1 MIRLV
6 IKILGSLFLL
16 ATLMVTGYCL
26 LKHYQAEKLYSRLTP
41 SPKILTAGNFSFR
54 DLNKN
59 ERLDIYE
66 DSREPVEKRVED
78 LLNQMTTEEKI
89 GQMFITMIGMG
100 RDGDLLDVPPIHK
113 DILDD
118 PLFELGIYFSLETNA
133 EMIVKRKMSH
143 FNILHAYTP
152 EAIARF
158 NNNLQGKAEKT
169 RLGIPVTIATDPR
182 HGAREDEKGVGGIYT
197 PSFSRWPTSLGLAAT
212 RDSTLVREF
221 GEIAREEYK
230 ACGIRLALHP
240 MADLATE
247 PRWARINGTF
257 GEDAE
262 LSAAMTF
269 SYIKGFQGDTLSSE
283 SVITMVKHFS
293 GGGPQKDGEDAHFPY
308 GKEQVYPGNNFDYH
322 LMPFTKGAL
331 PAKTGQI
338 MPYYGIPV
346 GQTKEEVGFGFNKEI
361 ITELLRDSLKFDG
374 VVCTDWN
381 IINTMPLAELAGGE
395 RSWGVENLTP
405 EQRMKK
411 AILAGV
417 DQIGGETSTEQIIN
431 LVQRGEIEESR
442 IDQSVRRI
450 LRDKFTIGLFDNP
463 FVDVSKISEKLLKPD
478 KIKKGQIAQVKST
491 ILLKNQNKILPLKNN
506 LKCFLMGF
514 RYKKQFSKYAEVVS
528 NPEDADYIIVRK
540 DTPYDQREGTMLESF
555 FHQGRLY
562 YNEEELA
569 ELKRFS
575 KTKKIIS
582 IVNLERGAVLTE
594 LDRLSEA
601 LLVDFGTQDHLMADI
616 LFGKEKPGGKLPIEL
631 PRSQQAANKQ
641 MEDIPYDS
649 ENPLYNFGHGLEY

>member
-6 IKILGSLFLL
+6 IKGIGFFLFTLILIFGCYYFLKL
-16 ATLMVTGYCL
+16 
-26 LKHYQAEKLYSRLTP
+26 YQAKKLYSSLGSSP
-41 SPKILTAGNFSFR
+41 SSIIEENFTFR

-59 ERLDIYE
+59 GRLDVYE
-66 DSREPVEKRVED
+66 DFREPIDKRVED
-78 LLNQMTTEEKI
+78 LLNQMTIEEKI

-100 RDGDLLDVPPIHK
+100 RSGDHLDVPPIMI
-113 DILDD
+113 DVFDD
-118 PLFELGIYFSLETNA
+118 PLIEFGLYFSLETNA
-133 EMIVKRKMSH
+133 EMIVNRKMSH

-158 NNNLQGKAEKT
+158 NNNLQRKAERT
-169 RLGIPVTIATDPR
+169 RLGIPITIATDPR
-182 HGAREDEKGVGGIYT
+182 HGAREDEKGVGGIFT

-262 LSAAMTF
+262 LSAAMTY
-269 SYIKGFQGDTLSSE
+269 SYIKGFQGDTLSSK

-308 GKEQVYPGNNFDYH
+308 GKEQVYPGDNFDYH
-322 LMPFTKGAL
+322 LIPFTKGAL
-331 PAKTGQI
+331 PANTGQI

-346 GQTKEEVGFGFNKEI
+346 GQTKEDVGFGFNKEI

-374 VVCTDWN
+374 VVCSDWN
-381 IINTMPLAELAGGE
+381 IINTMPLSELAGGE

-411 AILAGV
+411 AILAGI

-431 LVQRGEIEESR
+431 LVQRGEISESR
-442 IDQSVRRI
+442 INQSVKRI

-463 FVDVSKISEKLLKPD
+463 FVDINNISEKLSNPKN
-478 KIKKGQIAQVKST
+478 IKKGEIAQIQST
-491 ILLKNQNKILPLKNN
+491 ILLKNKNKILPLNDN
-506 LKCFLMGF
+506 LKLYLSGF
-514 RYKKQFSKYAEVVS
+514 RYKNQFLKNAELVT
-528 NPEDADYIIVRK
+528 NPKDADYIVVRK
-540 DTPYDQREGTMLESF
+540 DTPFDHREGTMLESF
-555 FHQGRLY
+555 FHQGRLF
-562 YNEEELA
+562 YNEEELS
-569 ELKRFS
+569 ELKKLS

-594 LDRLSEA
+594 LDKLSEA
-601 LLVDFGTQDHLMADI
+601 LLVDFGTQDHLIADI

-631 PRSQQAANKQ
+631 PRSQVAANNQK
-641 MEDIPYDS
+641 EDMPYDS

>member
-1 MIRLV
+1 MIRLS
-6 IKILGSLFLL
+6 IKILWGIVLFIISI
-16 ATLMVTGYCL
+16 VTGYCL
-26 LKHYQAEKLYSRLTP
+26 LKYYQSEKLYSLLGP
-41 SPKILTAGNFSFR
+41 SPTTMTQENFTFR

-59 ERLDIYE
+59 GSLDVYE
-66 DSREPVEKRVED
+66 DSRESVDKRVED
-78 LLNQMTTEEKI
+78 LLSQMTIEDKA

-100 RDGDLLDVPPIHK
+100 RNGNHLDVPPIHK

-118 PLFELGIYFSLETNA
+118 PLFEVGIFFSLETNA

-158 NNNLQGKAEKT
+158 NNNLQRKAERT

-182 HGAREDEKGVGGIYT
+182 HGAREDETGVGGIFT

-212 RDSTLVREF
+212 RDTTLVREF

-230 ACGIRLALHP
+230 SCGIRLALHP

-262 LSAAMTF
+262 LSAAMTYA
-269 SYIKGFQGDTLSSE
+269 YIKGFQGDTLSNN

-308 GKEQVYPGNNFDYH
+308 GKEQVYPGNNFNYH
-322 LMPFTKGAL
+322 LIPFTKGAL
-331 PAKTGQI
+331 PANTGQI

-346 GQTKEEVGFGFNKEI
+346 GQTKEDVAFGFNKEI

-381 IINTMPLAELAGGE
+381 IINPMPLAEIAGGE
-395 RSWGVENLTP
+395 RAWGVEDLTP
-405 EQRMKK
+405 VQRMKK

-417 DQIGGETSTEQIIN
+417 DQIGGESSTEQIIN
-431 LVQRGEIEESR
+431 LVQKGDIEESR

-463 FVDVSKISEKLLKPD
+463 FVDVNKISEKLSKPD
-478 KIKKGQIAQVKST
+478 EIKKGEIAQVKST
-491 ILLKNQNKILPLKNN
+491 ILLKNKNKVLPLKKNMK
-506 LKCFLMGF
+506 LYLSGF
-514 RYKKQFSKYAEVVS
+514 RYQNQFLKYAEVVS
-528 NPEDADYIIVRK
+528 NPKDADYIIVRM
-540 DTPYDQREGTMLESF
+540 DTPYDIREGTMVEAF

-569 ELKRFS
+569 ELKILS
-575 KTKKIIS
+575 KTKKIVS
-582 IVNLERGAVLTE
+582 IVNLERSAVLTQ
-594 LDRLSEA
+594 LDKLSEA
-601 LLVDFGTQDHLMADI
+601 LLADFGTQDHLIADI

-631 PRSQQAANKQ
+631 PRSQEAANKQ
-641 MEDIPYDS
+641 MEDVPYDS

>member
-1 MIRLV
+1 MIRLG
-6 IKILGSLFLL
+6 IKIFASLVLL
-16 ATLMVTGYCL
+16 VILTITGYSL
-26 LKHYQAEKLYSRLTP
+26 LKYYQAEKLYSQLTP
-41 SPKILTAGNFSFR
+41 SPEILTEGNFTFR

-59 ERLDIYE
+59 GKLDVYE
-66 DSREPVEKRVED
+66 DSREPVENRVED
-78 LLNQMTTEEKI
+78 ILNQMTIKEKI

-100 RDGDLLDVPPIHK
+100 RDGGLLDIPPIHK
-113 DILDD
+113 DIFND
-118 PLFELGIYFSLETNA
+118 PLFEVGIYFSLETNA

-152 EAIARF
+152 DAIARF
-158 NNNLQGKAEKT
+158 NNNLQMKAERT

-262 LSAAMTF
+262 LSAAMTYA
-269 SYIKGFQGDTLSSE
+269 YIKGFQGDTLSNK

-322 LMPFTKGAL
+322 LIPFTKGAL
-331 PAKTGQI
+331 PANTGQI

-374 VVCTDWN
+374 VICTDWN

-405 EQRMKK
+405 EQRIKK
-411 AILAGV
+411 SILAGV

-431 LVQRGEIEESR
+431 LLQRGEIEESR
-442 IDQSVRRI
+442 INQSVRRI

-463 FVDVSKISEKLLKPD
+463 FVDVSKISVKLLKPE
-478 KIKKGQIAQVKST
+478 KIKKAEIAQVKST
-491 ILLKNQNKILPLKNN
+491 ILLKNQNKILPLKKN
-506 LKCFLMGF
+506 LKYYLSGF
-514 RYKKQFSKYAEVVS
+514 RYENQFSKYGKIVS
-528 NPEDADYIIVRK
+528 NPEDADYIIFRK
-540 DTPYDQREGTMLESF
+540 DTPFDQREGTMLESF

-562 YNEEELA
+562 YNEEELR
-569 ELKRFS
+569 EIKRLS

-631 PRSQQAANKQ
+631 PRSQQAANNQ
-641 MEDIPYDS
+641 MEDTPYDS

>member
-1 MIRLV
+1 MIRLS
-6 IKILGSLFLL
+6 IKILWGIVLFIISI
-16 ATLMVTGYCL
+16 VTGYCL
-26 LKHYQAEKLYSRLTP
+26 LKYYQSEKLYSLLGP
-41 SPKILTAGNFSFR
+41 SPTTMTQENFTFR

-59 ERLDIYE
+59 GSLDVYE
-66 DSREPVEKRVED
+66 DSRESVDKRVED
-78 LLNQMTTEEKI
+78 LLSQMTIEDKA

-100 RDGDLLDVPPIHK
+100 RNGNHLDVPPIHK

-118 PLFELGIYFSLETNA
+118 PLFEVGIFFSLETNA

-158 NNNLQGKAEKT
+158 NNNLQRKAERT

-182 HGAREDEKGVGGIYT
+182 HGAREDETGVGGIFT

-212 RDSTLVREF
+212 RDTTLVREF

-230 ACGIRLALHP
+230 SCGIRLALHP

-262 LSAAMTF
+262 LSAAMTYA
-269 SYIKGFQGDTLSSE
+269 YIKGFQGDTLSNN

-308 GKEQVYPGNNFDYH
+308 GKEQVYPGNNFNYH
-322 LMPFTKGAL
+322 LIPFTKGAL
-331 PAKTGQI
+331 PANTGQI

-346 GQTKEEVGFGFNKEI
+346 GQTKEDVAFGFNKEI

-381 IINTMPLAELAGGE
+381 IINPMPLAEIAGGE
-395 RSWGVENLTP
+395 RAWGVEDLTP
-405 EQRMKK
+405 VQRMKK

-417 DQIGGETSTEQIIN
+417 DQIGGESSTEQIIN
-431 LVQRGEIEESR
+431 LVEKGDIQESR

-463 FVDVSKISEKLLKPD
+463 FVDVNKISEKLSKPEE
-478 KIKKGQIAQVKST
+478 IKKGEIAQVKST
-491 ILLKNQNKILPLKNN
+491 VLLKNKNKVLPFKKNMK
-506 LKCFLMGF
+506 LYLSGF
-514 RYKKQFSKYAEVVS
+514 RYQNQFLKYAEVVS
-528 NPEDADYIIVRK
+528 NPKDADYIIVRM
-540 DTPYDQREGTMLESF
+540 DTPYDIREGTMVEAF

-569 ELKRFS
+569 ELKILS
-575 KTKKIIS
+575 KTKKIVS
-582 IVNLERGAVLTE
+582 IVNLERSAVLTQ
-594 LDRLSEA
+594 LDKLSEA
-601 LLVDFGTQDHLMADI
+601 LLADFGTQDHLIADI

-631 PRSQQAANKQ
+631 PRSQEAANKQ
-641 MEDIPYDS
+641 MEDVPYDS

>member
-1 MIRLV
+1 MLKLV
-6 IKILGSLFLL
+6 SKITGIFFLLIISLITSLFIFK
-16 ATLMVTGYCL
+16 Y
-26 LKHYQAEKLYSRLTP
+26 YQANELYSLLGPPPESLT
-41 SPKILTAGNFSFR
+41 IENFTFR

-59 ERLDIYE
+59 GKLDIYE
-66 DSREPVEKRVED
+66 DSRELIKDRVDD
-78 LLNQMTTEEKI
+78 LLKQMTIEEKV

-100 RDGDLLDVPPIHK
+100 RNGNLLDLPPLHK
-113 DILDD
+113 DIFDD
-118 PLFELGIYFSLETNA
+118 PLFEIGIYFTLETNA
-133 EMIVKRKMSH
+133 EMIVKRKMTH

-152 EAIARF
+152 KAIGTF
-158 NNNLQGKAEKT
+158 NNKLQEKAERT

-182 HGAREDEKGVGGIYT
+182 HGAREDETGVGGIFT
-197 PSFSRWPTSLGLAAT
+197 SSFSRWPTSLGLAAT
-212 RDSTLVREF
+212 RDTTLVREF

-230 ACGIRLALHP
+230 SCGIRLALHP

-262 LSAAMTF
+262 LSAAMTYA
-269 SYIKGFQGDTLSSE
+269 YIKGFQGDTLSNK

-322 LMPFTKGAL
+322 LIPFTKGAL
-331 PAKTGQI
+331 PANTGQI

-346 GQTKEEVGFGFNKEI
+346 GQTKEEVAFGFNREI

-381 IINTMPLAELAGGE
+381 IINPMPLPELAGGE
-395 RSWGVENLTP
+395 RAWGVEDLTP
-405 EQRMKK
+405 EQRIKK

-417 DQIGGETSTEQIIN
+417 DQIGGESSTEQIIN
-431 LVQRGEIEESR
+431 LVIKEEITQER

-463 FVDVSKISEKLLKPD
+463 FVDVNKIPEKLSRPD
-478 KIKKGQIAQVKST
+478 EIKKGEIAQVKST
-491 ILLKNQNKILPLKNN
+491 ILLKNQNKVLPLKKN
-506 LKCFLMGF
+506 LKLFLSGF
-514 RYKKQFSKYAEVVS
+514 RYQDQFSKYAEVVS
-528 NPEDADYIIVRK
+528 NPKDADYIIVRK
-540 DTPYDQREGTMLESF
+540 DTPYDIREGTMVEAF
-555 FHQGRLY
+555 FHQGRLFF
-562 YNEEELA
+562 NVEELSD
-569 ELKRFS
+569 LKRLS

-594 LDRLSEA
+594 LDKLSEA
-601 LLVDFGTQDHLMADI
+601 LLVDFGTQDHLIADI

-631 PRSQQAANKQ
+631 PRSQEAANNQ
-641 MEDIPYDS
+641 MEDVPYDS
-649 ENPLYNFGHGLEY
+649 ENPLYNFGYGLEY

>member
-1 MIRLV
+1 MIRLS
-6 IKILGSLFLL
+6 IKILGGIVLFIISI
-16 ATLMVTGYCL
+16 VTGYCL
-26 LKHYQAEKLYSRLTP
+26 LKYYQSEKLYSLLGP
-41 SPKILTAGNFSFR
+41 SPTIMTQENFTFR

-59 ERLDIYE
+59 GSLDVYE
-66 DSREPVEKRVED
+66 DSRESVDKRVED
-78 LLNQMTTEEKI
+78 LLSQMTIEDKA

-100 RDGDLLDVPPIHK
+100 RNGNHLDVPPIHK

-118 PLFELGIYFSLETNA
+118 PLFEVGIFFSLETNA

-158 NNNLQGKAEKT
+158 NNNLQRKAERT

-182 HGAREDEKGVGGIYT
+182 HGAREDETGVGGIFT

-212 RDSTLVREF
+212 RDTTLVREF

-230 ACGIRLALHP
+230 SCGIRLALHP

-262 LSAAMTF
+262 LSAAMTYA
-269 SYIKGFQGDTLSSE
+269 YIKGFQGDTLSNN

-308 GKEQVYPGNNFDYH
+308 GKEQVYPGNNFNYH
-322 LMPFTKGAL
+322 LIPFTKGAL
-331 PAKTGQI
+331 PANTGQI

-346 GQTKEEVGFGFNKEI
+346 GQTKEDVAFGFNKEI

-381 IINTMPLAELAGGE
+381 IINPMPLAEIAGGE
-395 RSWGVENLTP
+395 RAWGVEDLTP
-405 EQRMKK
+405 VQRMKK

-417 DQIGGETSTEQIIN
+417 DQIGGESSTDQIIN
-431 LVQRGEIEESR
+431 LVEKGDIQESR

-463 FVDVSKISEKLLKPD
+463 FVDVNKISEKLSKPD
-478 KIKKGQIAQVKST
+478 EIKKGEIAQVKST
-491 ILLKNQNKILPLKNN
+491 ILLKNKNKVLPFKKN
-506 LKCFLMGF
+506 LKLYLSGF
-514 RYKKQFSKYAEVVS
+514 RYQNQFLKYAEVVS
-528 NPEDADYIIVRK
+528 NPKDADYIIVRM
-540 DTPYDQREGTMLESF
+540 DTPYDIREGTMVEAF

-569 ELKRFS
+569 ELKILS
-575 KTKKIIS
+575 KTKKIVS
-582 IVNLERGAVLTE
+582 IVNLERSAVLTQ
-594 LDRLSEA
+594 LDAEA
-601 LLVDFGTQDHLMADI
+601 NPAIVVTTAATNESASFKLIASDGT
-616 LFGKEKPGGKLPIEL
+616 G
-631 PRSQQAANKQ
+631 
-641 MEDIPYDS
+641 
-649 ENPLYNFGHGLEY
+649 EYLGNSSATVMITAQGV

>member
-1 MIRLV
+1 MIRLGV
-6 IKILGSLFLL
+6 KILGSLVLL
-16 ATLMVTGYCL
+16 VIFMVTGYFL
-26 LKHYQAEKLYSRLTP
+26 LKYYHAEKLYSQLTH
-41 SPKILTAGNFSFR
+41 SPEILTVGNFSFR

-59 ERLDIYE
+59 GRLDVYE

-78 LLNQMTTEEKI
+78 ILNQMTTDEKI

-100 RDGDLLDVPPIHK
+100 RDGNLLDIPPIHK
-113 DILDD
+113 DIFDD
-118 PLFELGIYFSLETNA
+118 PLFEIGIYFSLETNA

-143 FNILHAYTP
+143 FNILHSYTP

-158 NNNLQGKAEKT
+158 NNNLQRKAERT

-262 LSAAMTF
+262 LSAAMTYA
-269 SYIKGFQGDTLSSE
+269 YIKGFQGDTLSNK

-322 LMPFTKGAL
+322 LIPFTKGAL
-331 PAKTGQI
+331 PANTGQI

-374 VVCTDWN
+374 VICTDWN

-395 RSWGVENLTP
+395 RSWGVENLSP
-405 EQRMKK
+405 EERMKK
-411 AILAGV
+411 SILAGV

-463 FVDVSKISEKLLKPD
+463 FVDVSKISQMFLKPD
-478 KIKKGQIAQVKST
+478 KIKKGEIAQVKST
-491 ILLKNQNKILPLKNN
+491 ILLKNRNKILPLKSN
-506 LKCFLMGF
+506 LKYYLSGF
-514 RYKKQFSKYAEVVS
+514 RYKNQFSKYAEVVS
-528 NPEDADYIIVRK
+528 NPEDADYI
-540 DTPYDQREGTMLESF
+540 TM
-555 FHQGRLY
+555 
-562 YNEEELA
+562 
-569 ELKRFS
+569 
-575 KTKKIIS
+575 KK
-582 IVNLERGAVLTE
+582 NLTR
-594 LDRLSEA
+594 
-601 LLVDFGTQDHLMADI
+601 
-616 LFGKEKPGGKLPIEL
+616 
-631 PRSQQAANKQ
+631 
-641 MEDIPYDS
+641 
-649 ENPLYNFGHGLEY
+649 

>member
-1 MIRLV
+1 MIRLS
-6 IKILGSLFLL
+6 IKILGGIVLFIISI
-16 ATLMVTGYCL
+16 VTGYCL
-26 LKHYQAEKLYSRLTP
+26 FKYYQSEKLYSLLGP
-41 SPKILTAGNFSFR
+41 SPTIMTQENFTFR

-59 ERLDIYE
+59 GSLDVYE
-66 DSREPVEKRVED
+66 DSRESVDKRVED
-78 LLNQMTTEEKI
+78 LLSQMTIEDKA

-100 RDGDLLDVPPIHK
+100 RNGNHLDVPPIHK

-118 PLFELGIYFSLETNA
+118 PLFEVGIFFSLETNA

-158 NNNLQGKAEKT
+158 NNNLQRKAERT

-182 HGAREDEKGVGGIYT
+182 HGAREDETGVGGIFT

-212 RDSTLVREF
+212 RDTTLVREF

-230 ACGIRLALHP
+230 SCGIRLALHP

-262 LSAAMTF
+262 LSAAMTYA
-269 SYIKGFQGDTLSSE
+269 YIKGFQGDTLSNN

-308 GKEQVYPGNNFDYH
+308 GKEQVYPGNNFNYH
-322 LMPFTKGAL
+322 LIPFTKGAL
-331 PAKTGQI
+331 PANTGQI

-346 GQTKEEVGFGFNKEI
+346 GQTKEDVAFGFNKEI

-381 IINTMPLAELAGGE
+381 IINPMPLAEIAGGE
-395 RSWGVENLTP
+395 RAWGVEDLTP
-405 EQRMKK
+405 VQRMKK

-417 DQIGGETSTEQIIN
+417 DQIGGESSTEQIIN
-431 LVQRGEIEESR
+431 LVEKGDIQESR

-463 FVDVSKISEKLLKPD
+463 FVDVNKISEKLSKPD
-478 KIKKGQIAQVKST
+478 EIKKGEIAQVKST
-491 ILLKNQNKILPLKNN
+491 ILLKNKNKVLPFKKN
-506 LKCFLMGF
+506 LKLYLSGF
-514 RYKKQFSKYAEVVS
+514 RYQNQFLKYAEVVS
-528 NPEDADYIIVRK
+528 NPKDADYIIVRM
-540 DTPYDQREGTMLESF
+540 DTPYDIREGTMVEAF

-569 ELKRFS
+569 ELKILS
-575 KTKKIIS
+575 KTKKIVS
-582 IVNLERGAVLTE
+582 IVNLERSAVLTQ
-594 LDRLSEA
+594 LDKLSEA
-601 LLVDFGTQDHLMADI
+601 LLADFGTQDHLIADI

-631 PRSQQAANKQ
+631 PRSQEAANKQ
-641 MEDIPYDS
+641 MEDVPYDS

>member
-1 MIRLV
+1 MIRLS
-6 IKILGSLFLL
+6 IKILGGIVLFIISI
-16 ATLMVTGYCL
+16 VTGYCL
-26 LKHYQAEKLYSRLTP
+26 LKYYQSEKLYSLLGP
-41 SPKILTAGNFSFR
+41 SPTIMTQENFTFR

-59 ERLDIYE
+59 GSLDVYE
-66 DSREPVEKRVED
+66 DSRESVDKRVED
-78 LLNQMTTEEKI
+78 LLSQMTIEDKA

-100 RDGDLLDVPPIHK
+100 RNGNHLDVPPIHK

-118 PLFELGIYFSLETNA
+118 PLFEVGIFFSLETNA

-158 NNNLQGKAEKT
+158 NNNLQRKAERT

-182 HGAREDEKGVGGIYT
+182 HGAREDETGVGGIFT

-212 RDSTLVREF
+212 RDTTLVREF

-230 ACGIRLALHP
+230 SCGIRLALHP

-262 LSAAMTF
+262 LSAAMTYA
-269 SYIKGFQGDTLSSE
+269 YIKGFQGDTLSNN

-293 GGGPQKDGEDAHFPY
+293 GAGPQKDGEDAHFPY
-308 GKEQVYPGNNFDYH
+308 GKEQVYPGNNFNYH
-322 LMPFTKGAL
+322 LIPFTKGAL
-331 PAKTGQI
+331 PANTGQI

-346 GQTKEEVGFGFNKEI
+346 GQTKEDVAFGFNKEI

-381 IINTMPLAELAGGE
+381 IINPMPLAEIAGGE
-395 RSWGVENLTP
+395 RAWGVEDLTP
-405 EQRMKK
+405 VQRMKK

-417 DQIGGETSTEQIIN
+417 DQIGGESSTEQIIN
-431 LVQRGEIEESR
+431 LVQKGDIEESR

-463 FVDVSKISEKLLKPD
+463 FVDVNKISEKLLKPD
-478 KIKKGQIAQVKST
+478 EIKKGEIAQVKST
-491 ILLKNQNKILPLKNN
+491 ILLKNKNKVLPFKKN
-506 LKCFLMGF
+506 LKLYLSGF
-514 RYKKQFSKYAEVVS
+514 RYQNQFLKYAEVVS
-528 NPEDADYIIVRK
+528 NPKDADYIIVRM
-540 DTPYDQREGTMLESF
+540 DTPYDIREGTMVEAF

-569 ELKRFS
+569 ELKMLS
-575 KTKKIIS
+575 KTKKIVS
-582 IVNLERGAVLTE
+582 IVNLERSAVLTQ
-594 LDRLSEA
+594 LDKLSEA
-601 LLVDFGTQDHLMADI
+601 LLADFGTQDHLIADI

-631 PRSQQAANKQ
+631 PRSQEAANKQ
-641 MEDIPYDS
+641 MEDVPYDS

>member
-1 MIRLV
+1 MIRLS
-6 IKILGSLFLL
+6 IKILSTLVLLISTIVTGFFLL
-16 ATLMVTGYCL
+16 KYF
-26 LKHYQAEKLYSRLTP
+26 QAEKLYSQLAP
-41 SPKILTAGNFSFR
+41 SPEILTVESFNFR

-59 ERLDIYE
+59 GVLDVYE
-66 DSREPVEKRVED
+66 DYRKPVNNRVED
-78 LLNQMTTEEKI
+78 LLSQMTIEEKA

-100 RDGDLLDVPPIHK
+100 RDGGHLDSPPIHK
-113 DILDD
+113 DIFEN
-118 PLFELGIYFSLETNA
+118 PLFEVGIYFSLETNA

-158 NNNLQGKAEKT
+158 NNNLQGKAERT

-182 HGAREDEKGVGGIYT
+182 HGAREDETGVGGIFT

-212 RDSTLVREF
+212 RDTTLVREF

-230 ACGIRLALHP
+230 SCGIRLALHP

-262 LSAAMTF
+262 LSAAMIYA
-269 SYIKGFQGDTLSSE
+269 YIKGFQGDTLSNN

-322 LMPFTKGAL
+322 LIPFTKGAL
-331 PAKTGQI
+331 PANTAQI

-346 GQTKEEVGFGFNKEI
+346 GQTKEEVAFGFNKEI

-381 IINTMPLAELAGGE
+381 IINPMPLAEIAGGE
-395 RSWGVENLTP
+395 RAWGVEDLTP

-431 LVQRGEIEESR
+431 LVRQGEINESR

-463 FVDVSKISEKLLKPD
+463 FVDVNKISEKLSKPD
-478 KIKKGQIAQVKST
+478 KIKKGEIAQVKST
-491 ILLKNQNKILPLKNN
+491 ILLKNQNEVLPFKKN
-506 LKCFLMGF
+506 LKLYLSGF
-514 RYKKQFSKYAEVVS
+514 RYQNQFSKYAEVVS
-528 NPEDADYIIVRK
+528 NPENADYIIVRK
-540 DTPYDQREGTMLESF
+540 DTPFDIREGTMVEAF
-555 FHQGRLY
+555 FHQGRLF
-562 YNEEELA
+562 YNEEELS
-569 ELKRFS
+569 ELKILS
-575 KTKKIIS
+575 KTKKIVS

-594 LDRLSEA
+594 LDKLSEA
-601 LLVDFGTQDHLMADI
+601 LLVDFGTQDHLIADI

-631 PRSQQAANKQ
+631 PRSQESANNQK
-641 MEDIPYDS
+641 EDLPYDS

>member
-1 MIRLV
+1 MIRLS
-6 IKILGSLFLL
+6 IKILGTFVLL
-16 ATLMVTGYCL
+16 IILVITGYCL
-26 LKHYQAEKLYSRLTP
+26 LKYNQAKKLYSQLKP
-41 SPKILTAGNFSFR
+41 SPEILKVENFIFR

-59 ERLDIYE
+59 GRLDVYE
-66 DSREPVEKRVED
+66 DSRESVNNRVED
-78 LLNQMTTEEKI
+78 LLSQMNIEDKA

-100 RDGDLLDVPPIHK
+100 RNGDHLDVPPIHK
-113 DILDD
+113 DVLDD
-118 PLFELGIYFSLETNA
+118 PLFEVGIYFSLETNA

-158 NNNLQGKAEKT
+158 NNNLQRKAERT

-182 HGAREDEKGVGGIYT
+182 HGAREDETGVGGIFT

-212 RDSTLVREF
+212 RDTTLVREF

-230 ACGIRLALHP
+230 SCGIRLALHP

-262 LSAAMTF
+262 LSAAMTYA
-269 SYIKGFQGDTLSSE
+269 YIKGFQGDTLSNN

-322 LMPFTKGAL
+322 LIPFTKGAL
-331 PAKTGQI
+331 PANTGQI

-346 GQTKEEVGFGFNKEI
+346 GQTKEEVAFGFNKEI

-381 IINTMPLAELAGGE
+381 IINPMPLAEIAGGE
-395 RSWGVENLTP
+395 RAWGVEDLTP

-417 DQIGGETSTEQIIN
+417 DQIGGESSTEQIIN
-431 LVQRGEIEESR
+431 LVRNGEIPESR

-463 FVDVSKISEKLLKPD
+463 FVDVNKISEKLSKPNE
-478 KIKKGQIAQVKST
+478 IKKGEIAQVKST
-491 ILLKNQNKILPLKNN
+491 ILLKNQNKVLPLKKN
-506 LKCFLMGF
+506 LKLYLSGF
-514 RYKKQFSKYAEVVS
+514 RYQNQFSKYAEIVS
-528 NPEDADYIIVRK
+528 NPKDADYIIVRK
-540 DTPYDQREGTMLESF
+540 DTPYDVREGTMVEAF

-569 ELKRFS
+569 ELKMLS

-594 LDRLSEA
+594 LDKLSEA
-601 LLVDFGTQDHLMADI
+601 LLVDFGTEDHLIADI
-616 LFGKEKPGGKLPIEL
+616 LFGREKPGGKLPIEL
-631 PRSQQAANKQ
+631 PRSQEAANNQK
-641 MEDIPYDS
+641 EDLPYDS

>member
-16 ATLMVTGYCL
+16 GTLMVTGYCL
-26 LKHYQAEKLYSRLTP
+26 LKHYQAEKLYSQLTP

-59 ERLDIYE
+59 ERLDVYE

-78 LLNQMTTEEKI
+78 LLNQMTIEEKI

-158 NNNLQGKAEKT
+158 NNNLQGKAERT

-322 LMPFTKGAL
+322 LIPFTKGAL

-395 RSWGVENLTP
+395 RSWGVENLSP

-463 FVDVSKISEKLLKPD
+463 FVDLSKISEKLLKPD
-478 KIKKGQIAQVKST
+478 KIKKGEIAQVKST

-506 LKCFLMGF
+506 LKCYLMGF
-514 RYKKQFSKYAEVVS
+514 RYKKQFSKYSEVVS

-569 ELKRFS
+569 ELKRLS

-594 LDRLSEA
+594 LDRLSQA

-616 LFGKEKPGGKLPIEL
+616 LFGKEKPSGKLPIEL

-641 MEDIPYDS
+641 LEDIPYDS

>member
-1 MIRLV
+1 MIRLS
-6 IKILGSLFLL
+6 IKILGGIVLFIISI
-16 ATLMVTGYCL
+16 VTGYCL
-26 LKHYQAEKLYSRLTP
+26 LKYYQSQKLYSLLGP
-41 SPKILTAGNFSFR
+41 SPTIMTQENFTFR

-59 ERLDIYE
+59 GSLDVYE
-66 DSREPVEKRVED
+66 DSRESVDKRVED
-78 LLNQMTTEEKI
+78 LLSQMTIEDKA

-100 RDGDLLDVPPIHK
+100 RNGNHLDVPPIHK

-118 PLFELGIYFSLETNA
+118 PLFEVGIFFSLETNA

-158 NNNLQGKAEKT
+158 NNNLQRKAERT

-182 HGAREDEKGVGGIYT
+182 HGAREDETGVGGIFT

-212 RDSTLVREF
+212 RDTTLVREF

-230 ACGIRLALHP
+230 SCGIRLALHP

-262 LSAAMTF
+262 LSAAMTYA
-269 SYIKGFQGDTLSSE
+269 YIKGFQGDTLSNN

-308 GKEQVYPGNNFDYH
+308 GKEQVYPGNNFNYH
-322 LMPFTKGAL
+322 LIPFTKGAL
-331 PAKTGQI
+331 PANTGQI

-346 GQTKEEVGFGFNKEI
+346 GQTKEDVAFGFNKEI

-381 IINTMPLAELAGGE
+381 IINPMPLAEIAGGE
-395 RSWGVENLTP
+395 RAWGVEDLTP
-405 EQRMKK
+405 VQRMKK

-417 DQIGGETSTEQIIN
+417 DQIGGESSTEQIIN
-431 LVQRGEIEESR
+431 LVQKGDIEESR

-463 FVDVSKISEKLLKPD
+463 FVDVNKISEKLSKPD
-478 KIKKGQIAQVKST
+478 EIKKGEIAQVKST
-491 ILLKNQNKILPLKNN
+491 ILLKNKNKVLPFKKN
-506 LKCFLMGF
+506 LKLYLSGF
-514 RYKKQFSKYAEVVS
+514 RYQNQFLKYAEVVS
-528 NPEDADYIIVRK
+528 NPKDADYIIVRM
-540 DTPYDQREGTMLESF
+540 DTPYDIREGTMVEAF

-569 ELKRFS
+569 ELKILS
-575 KTKKIIS
+575 KTKKIVS
-582 IVNLERGAVLTE
+582 IVNLERSAVLTQ
-594 LDRLSEA
+594 LDKLSEA
-601 LLVDFGTQDHLMADI
+601 LLADFGTQDHLIADI

-631 PRSQQAANKQ
+631 PRSQEAANKQ
-641 MEDIPYDS
+641 MEDVPYDS

>member
-1 MIRLV
+1 MIRLG
-6 IKILGSLFLL
+6 IKIFASLVLL
-16 ATLMVTGYCL
+16 VILTITGYSL
-26 LKHYQAEKLYSRLTP
+26 LKYYQAEKLYSQLTP
-41 SPKILTAGNFSFR
+41 SPEILTEGNFTFR

-59 ERLDIYE
+59 GKLDVYE
-66 DSREPVEKRVED
+66 DSREPVENRVED
-78 LLNQMTTEEKI
+78 ILNQMTIKEKI

-100 RDGDLLDVPPIHK
+100 RDGGLLDIPPIHK
-113 DILDD
+113 DIFND
-118 PLFELGIYFSLETNA
+118 PLFEVGIYFSLETNA

-152 EAIARF
+152 DAIARF
-158 NNNLQGKAEKT
+158 NNNLQMKAERT

-262 LSAAMTF
+262 LSAAMTYA
-269 SYIKGFQGDTLSSE
+269 YIKGFQGDTLSNK

-322 LMPFTKGAL
+322 LIPFTKGAL
-331 PAKTGQI
+331 PANTGQI

-374 VVCTDWN
+374 VICTDWN

-395 RSWGVENLTP
+395 RSWGVENLIP
-405 EQRMKK
+405 EQRIKK
-411 AILAGV
+411 SILAGV

-431 LVQRGEIEESR
+431 LLQRGEIEESR
-442 IDQSVRRI
+442 INQSVRRI

-463 FVDVSKISEKLLKPD
+463 FVDVSKISVKLLKPE
-478 KIKKGQIAQVKST
+478 KIKKAEIAQVKST
-491 ILLKNQNKILPLKNN
+491 ILLKNQNKILPLKKN
-506 LKCFLMGF
+506 LKYYLSGF
-514 RYKKQFSKYAEVVS
+514 RYENQFSKYGKIVS
-528 NPEDADYIIVRK
+528 NPEDADYIIFRK
-540 DTPYDQREGTMLESF
+540 DTPFDQREGTMLESF

-562 YNEEELA
+562 YNEEELR
-569 ELKRFS
+569 EIKRLS

-631 PRSQQAANKQ
+631 PRSQQAANNQ
-641 MEDIPYDS
+641 MEDTPYDS

>member
-1 MIRLV
+1 MIRLGV
-6 IKILGSLFLL
+6 KILGSLVLL
-16 ATLMVTGYCL
+16 VIFMVTGYFL
-26 LKHYQAEKLYSRLTP
+26 LKYYHAEKLYSQLTH
-41 SPKILTAGNFSFR
+41 SPEILTVGNFSFR

-59 ERLDIYE
+59 GRLDVYE

-78 LLNQMTTEEKI
+78 ILNQMTTDEKI

-100 RDGDLLDVPPIHK
+100 RDGNLLDIPPIHK
-113 DILDD
+113 DIFDD
-118 PLFELGIYFSLETNA
+118 PLFEIGIYFSLETNA

-143 FNILHAYTP
+143 FNILHSYTP

-158 NNNLQGKAEKT
+158 NNNLQRKAERT

-262 LSAAMTF
+262 LSAAMTYA
-269 SYIKGFQGDTLSSE
+269 YIKGFQGDTLSNK

-322 LMPFTKGAL
+322 LIPFTKGAL
-331 PAKTGQI
+331 PANTGQI

-374 VVCTDWN
+374 VICTDWN

-395 RSWGVENLTP
+395 RSWGVENLSP
-405 EQRMKK
+405 EERMKK
-411 AILAGV
+411 SILAGV

-463 FVDVSKISEKLLKPD
+463 FVDVSKISQMFLKPD
-478 KIKKGQIAQVKST
+478 KIKKGEIAQVKST
-491 ILLKNQNKILPLKNN
+491 ILLKNRNKILPLKSN
-506 LKCFLMGF
+506 LKYYLSGF
-514 RYKKQFSKYAEVVS
+514 RYKNQFSKYAEVVS
-528 NPEDADYIIVRK
+528 NPEDADYIIIRK
-540 DTPYDQREGTMLESF
+540 ATPFEKREGTMLESF

-562 YNEEELA
+562 YNEEELD
-569 ELKRFS
+569 EIKRLS

-601 LLVDFGTQDHLMADI
+601 LLVDFGTQDHVMADI

-631 PRSQQAANKQ
+631 PRSQQAANNQ

-649 ENPLYNFGHGLEY
+649 ENPLYNFGYGLEY

>member
-1 MIRLV
+1 MIRLS
-6 IKILGSLFLL
+6 IKILGGIVLFIISI
-16 ATLMVTGYCL
+16 VTGYCL
-26 LKHYQAEKLYSRLTP
+26 LKYYQSEKLYSLLGP
-41 SPKILTAGNFSFR
+41 SPTIMTQENFTFR

-59 ERLDIYE
+59 GSLDVYE
-66 DSREPVEKRVED
+66 DSRESVDKRVED
-78 LLNQMTTEEKI
+78 LLSQMTIEDKA

-100 RDGDLLDVPPIHK
+100 RNGNHLDVPPIHK

-118 PLFELGIYFSLETNA
+118 PLFEVGIFFSLETNA

-158 NNNLQGKAEKT
+158 NNNLQRKAERT

-182 HGAREDEKGVGGIYT
+182 HGAREDETGVGGIFT

-212 RDSTLVREF
+212 RDTTLVREF

-230 ACGIRLALHP
+230 SCGIRLALHP

-262 LSAAMTF
+262 LSAAMTYA
-269 SYIKGFQGDTLSSE
+269 YIKGFQGDTLSNN

-308 GKEQVYPGNNFDYH
+308 GKEQVYPGNNFNYH
-322 LMPFTKGAL
+322 LIPFTKGAL
-331 PAKTGQI
+331 PANTGQI

-346 GQTKEEVGFGFNKEI
+346 GQTKEDVAFGFNKEI

-381 IINTMPLAELAGGE
+381 IINPMPLAEIAGGE
-395 RSWGVENLTP
+395 RAWGVEDLTP
-405 EQRMKK
+405 VQRMKK

-417 DQIGGETSTEQIIN
+417 DQIGGESSTEQIIN
-431 LVQRGEIEESR
+431 LVEKGDIQESR

-463 FVDVSKISEKLLKPD
+463 FVDVNKISEKLSKPD
-478 KIKKGQIAQVKST
+478 EIKKGEIAQVKST
-491 ILLKNQNKILPLKNN
+491 ILLKNKNKVLPFKKN
-506 LKCFLMGF
+506 LKLYLSGF
-514 RYKKQFSKYAEVVS
+514 RYQNQFLKYAEVVS
-528 NPEDADYIIVRK
+528 NPKDADYIIVRM
-540 DTPYDQREGTMLESF
+540 DTPYDIREGTMVEAF

-569 ELKRFS
+569 ELKILS
-575 KTKKIIS
+575 KTKKIVS
-582 IVNLERGAVLTE
+582 IVNLERSAVLTQ
-594 LDRLSEA
+594 LDKLSEA
-601 LLVDFGTQDHLMADI
+601 LLADFGTQDHLIADI

-631 PRSQQAANKQ
+631 PRSQEAANKQ
-641 MEDIPYDS
+641 MEDVPYDS

>member
-1 MIRLV
+1 MIRLS
-6 IKILGSLFLL
+6 IKILGGIVLFIISI
-16 ATLMVTGYCL
+16 VTGYCL
-26 LKHYQAEKLYSRLTP
+26 LKYYQSEKLYSLLGP
-41 SPKILTAGNFSFR
+41 SPTIMTQENFTFR

-59 ERLDIYE
+59 GSLDVYE
-66 DSREPVEKRVED
+66 DSRESVDKRVED
-78 LLNQMTTEEKI
+78 LLSQMTIEDKA

-100 RDGDLLDVPPIHK
+100 RNGNHLDVPPIHK

-118 PLFELGIYFSLETNA
+118 PLFEVGIFFSLETNA

-158 NNNLQGKAEKT
+158 NNNLQRKAERT

-182 HGAREDEKGVGGIYT
+182 HGAREDETGVGGIFT

-212 RDSTLVREF
+212 RDTTLVREF

-230 ACGIRLALHP
+230 SCGIRLALHP

-262 LSAAMTF
+262 LSAAMTYA
-269 SYIKGFQGDTLSSE
+269 YIKGFQGDTLSNN

-293 GGGPQKDGEDAHFPY
+293 GAGPQKDGEDAHFPY
-308 GKEQVYPGNNFDYH
+308 GKEQVYPGNNFNYH
-322 LMPFTKGAL
+322 LIPFTKGAL
-331 PAKTGQI
+331 PANTGQI

-346 GQTKEEVGFGFNKEI
+346 GQTKEDVAFGFNKEI

-381 IINTMPLAELAGGE
+381 IINPMPLAEIAGGE
-395 RSWGVENLTP
+395 RAWGVEDLTP
-405 EQRMKK
+405 VQRMKK

-417 DQIGGETSTEQIIN
+417 DQIGGESSTEQIIN
-431 LVQRGEIEESR
+431 LVQKGDIEESR

-463 FVDVSKISEKLLKPD
+463 FVDVNKISEKLSKPD
-478 KIKKGQIAQVKST
+478 EIKKGEIAQVKST
-491 ILLKNQNKILPLKNN
+491 ILLKNKNKVLPFKKN
-506 LKCFLMGF
+506 LKLYLSGF
-514 RYKKQFSKYAEVVS
+514 RYQNQFLKYAEVVS
-528 NPEDADYIIVRK
+528 NPKDADYIIVRM
-540 DTPYDQREGTMLESF
+540 DTPYDIREGTMVEAF

-569 ELKRFS
+569 ELKILS
-575 KTKKIIS
+575 KTKKIVS
-582 IVNLERGAVLTE
+582 IVNLERSAVLTQ
-594 LDRLSEA
+594 LDKLSEA
-601 LLVDFGTQDHLMADI
+601 LLADFGTQDHLIADI

-631 PRSQQAANKQ
+631 PRSQEAANKQ
-641 MEDIPYDS
+641 MEDVPYDS

>member
-1 MIRLV
+1 MIRLS
-6 IKILGSLFLL
+6 IKILGGIVLFIISI
-16 ATLMVTGYCL
+16 VTGYCL
-26 LKHYQAEKLYSRLTP
+26 LKYYQSEKLYSLLGP
-41 SPKILTAGNFSFR
+41 SPTIMTQENFTFR

-59 ERLDIYE
+59 GSLDVYE
-66 DSREPVEKRVED
+66 DSRESVDKRVED
-78 LLNQMTTEEKI
+78 LLSQMTIEDKA

-100 RDGDLLDVPPIHK
+100 RNGNHLDVPPIHK

-118 PLFELGIYFSLETNA
+118 PLFEVGIFFSLETNA

-158 NNNLQGKAEKT
+158 NNNLQRKAERT

-182 HGAREDEKGVGGIYT
+182 HGAREDETGVGGIFT

-212 RDSTLVREF
+212 RDTTLVREF

-230 ACGIRLALHP
+230 SCGIRLALHP

-262 LSAAMTF
+262 LSAAMTYA
-269 SYIKGFQGDTLSSE
+269 YIKGFQGDTLSNN

-308 GKEQVYPGNNFDYH
+308 GKEQVYPGNNFNYH
-322 LMPFTKGAL
+322 LIPFTKGAL
-331 PAKTGQI
+331 PANTGQI

-346 GQTKEEVGFGFNKEI
+346 GQTKEDVAFGFNKEI

-381 IINTMPLAELAGGE
+381 IINPMPLAEIAGGE
-395 RSWGVENLTP
+395 RAWGVEDLTP
-405 EQRMKK
+405 VQRMKK

-417 DQIGGETSTEQIIN
+417 DQIGGESSTEQIIN
-431 LVQRGEIEESR
+431 LVQKGDIQESR

-463 FVDVSKISEKLLKPD
+463 FVDVNKISEKLSKPD
-478 KIKKGQIAQVKST
+478 EIKKGEIAQVKST
-491 ILLKNQNKILPLKNN
+491 ILLKNKNKVLPLKKNFK
-506 LKCFLMGF
+506 LFLSGF
-514 RYKKQFSKYAEVVS
+514 RYQDQFSKYAEVVS
-528 NPEDADYIIVRK
+528 NPKDADYIIVRM
-540 DTPYDQREGTMLESF
+540 DTPYDIREGTMVEAF

-569 ELKRFS
+569 ELKILS
-575 KTKKIIS
+575 KTKKIVS
-582 IVNLERGAVLTE
+582 IVNLERSAVLTQ
-594 LDRLSEA
+594 LDKLSEA
-601 LLVDFGTQDHLMADI
+601 LLADFGTQDHLIADI

-631 PRSQQAANKQ
+631 PRSQEAANKQ
-641 MEDIPYDS
+641 MEDVPYDS

>member
-1 MIRLV
+1 M
-6 IKILGSLFLL
+6 
-16 ATLMVTGYCL
+16 
-26 LKHYQAEKLYSRLTP
+26 
-41 SPKILTAGNFSFR
+41 
-54 DLNKN
+54 
-59 ERLDIYE
+59 
-66 DSREPVEKRVED
+66 
-78 LLNQMTTEEKI
+78 
-89 GQMFITMIGMG
+89 
-100 RDGDLLDVPPIHK
+100 
-113 DILDD
+113 
-118 PLFELGIYFSLETNA
+118 
-133 EMIVKRKMSH
+133 
-143 FNILHAYTP
+143 
-152 EAIARF
+152 
-158 NNNLQGKAEKT
+158 
-169 RLGIPVTIATDPR
+169 TIATDPR

-262 LSAAMTF
+262 LSAAMTYA
-269 SYIKGFQGDTLSSE
+269 YIKGFQGDTLSNK

-322 LMPFTKGAL
+322 LIPFTKGAL
-331 PAKTGQI
+331 PANTGQI

-374 VVCTDWN
+374 VICTDWN

-395 RSWGVENLTP
+395 RSWGVENLSP
-405 EQRMKK
+405 EERMKK
-411 AILAGV
+411 SILAGV

-463 FVDVSKISEKLLKPD
+463 FVDVSKISQMFLKPD
-478 KIKKGQIAQVKST
+478 KIKKGEIAQVKST
-491 ILLKNQNKILPLKNN
+491 ILLKNRNKILPLKSN
-506 LKCFLMGF
+506 LKYYLSGF
-514 RYKKQFSKYAEVVS
+514 RYKNQFSKYAEVVS
-528 NPEDADYIIVRK
+528 NPEDADYIIIRK
-540 DTPYDQREGTMLESF
+540 DTPFEKREGTMLESF

-562 YNEEELA
+562 YNEEELD
-569 ELKRFS
+569 EIKRLS

-601 LLVDFGTQDHLMADI
+601 LLVDFGTQDHVMADI

-631 PRSQQAANKQ
+631 PRSQQAANNQ

-649 ENPLYNFGHGLEY
+649 ENPLYNFGYGLEY

>member
-1 MIRLV
+1 MIRLS
-6 IKILGSLFLL
+6 IKILWGIVLFIISI
-16 ATLMVTGYCL
+16 VTGYCL
-26 LKHYQAEKLYSRLTP
+26 LKYYQSEKLYSLLGP
-41 SPKILTAGNFSFR
+41 SPTTMTQENFTFR

-59 ERLDIYE
+59 GSLDVYE
-66 DSREPVEKRVED
+66 DSRESVDKRVED
-78 LLNQMTTEEKI
+78 LLSQMTIEDKA

-100 RDGDLLDVPPIHK
+100 RNGNHLDVPPIHK

-118 PLFELGIYFSLETNA
+118 PLFEVGIFFSLETNA

-158 NNNLQGKAEKT
+158 NNNLQRKAERT

-182 HGAREDEKGVGGIYT
+182 HGAREDETGVGGIFT

-212 RDSTLVREF
+212 RDTTLVREF

-230 ACGIRLALHP
+230 SCGIRLALHP

-262 LSAAMTF
+262 LSAAMTYA
-269 SYIKGFQGDTLSSE
+269 YIKGFQGDTLSNN

-308 GKEQVYPGNNFDYH
+308 GKEQVYPGNNFNYH
-322 LMPFTKGAL
+322 LIPFTKGAL
-331 PAKTGQI
+331 PANTGQI

-346 GQTKEEVGFGFNKEI
+346 GQTKEDVAFGFNKEI

-381 IINTMPLAELAGGE
+381 IINPMPLAEIAGGE
-395 RSWGVENLTP
+395 RAWGVEDLTP
-405 EQRMKK
+405 VQRMKK

-417 DQIGGETSTEQIIN
+417 DQIGGESSTEQIIN
-431 LVQRGEIEESR
+431 LVQKGDIEESR

-463 FVDVSKISEKLLKPD
+463 FVDVNKISEKLSKPD
-478 KIKKGQIAQVKST
+478 EIKKGEIAQVKST
-491 ILLKNQNKILPLKNN
+491 ILLKNKNKVLPFKKN
-506 LKCFLMGF
+506 LKLYLSGF
-514 RYKKQFSKYAEVVS
+514 RYQNQFLKYAEVVS
-528 NPEDADYIIVRK
+528 NPKDADYIIVRM
-540 DTPYDQREGTMLESF
+540 DTPYDIREGTMVEAF

-569 ELKRFS
+569 ELKILS
-575 KTKKIIS
+575 KTKKIVS
-582 IVNLERGAVLTE
+582 IVNLERSAVLTQ
-594 LDRLSEA
+594 LDKLSEA
-601 LLVDFGTQDHLMADI
+601 LLADFGTQDHLIADI

-631 PRSQQAANKQ
+631 PRSQEAANKQ
-641 MEDIPYDS
+641 MEDVPYDS

>member
-1 MIRLV
+1 MIRVSIKVLGALV
-6 IKILGSLFLL
+6 LFIIS
-16 ATLMVTGYCL
+16 VITGYCL
-26 LKHYQAEKLYSRLTP
+26 LKYYQAEKLYSQLTP
-41 SPKILTAGNFSFR
+41 SPEILKVGNFNFR

-59 ERLDIYE
+59 GELDIYE
-66 DSREPVEKRVED
+66 DTRESVNSRVED
-78 LLNQMTTEEKI
+78 LLKQMTIEEKA

-100 RDGDLLDVPPIHK
+100 RDGDLLDLPPLHK
-113 DILDD
+113 DTFDD
-118 PLFELGIYFSLETNA
+118 PLFEIGIYFTLETNA
-133 EMIVKRKMSH
+133 EMIVKRKMTH

-152 EAIARF
+152 KAIGTF
-158 NNNLQGKAEKT
+158 NNKLQEKAERT

-182 HGAREDEKGVGGIYT
+182 HGAREDETGVGGIFT

-212 RDSTLVREF
+212 RDTTMVREF
-221 GEIAREEYK
+221 GEIARKEYK
-230 ACGIRLALHP
+230 SCGIRLALHP

-257 GEDAE
+257 GEDAQ
-262 LSAAMTF
+262 LSAAMTYA
-269 SYIKGFQGDTLSSE
+269 YIKGFQGDSLSNT

-308 GKEQVYPGNNFDYH
+308 GKEQVYPGDNFNYH
-322 LMPFTKGAL
+322 LIPFTKGAF
-331 PAKTGQI
+331 PANTGQI

-346 GQTKEEVGFGFNKEI
+346 GQTKEEVAFGFNREI

-381 IINTMPLAELAGGE
+381 IINPMPLPDLAGGE
-395 RSWGVENLTP
+395 RAWGVENLTP
-405 EQRMKK
+405 DQRMKK

-417 DQIGGETSTEQIIN
+417 DQIGGESSTEQIIN
-431 LVQRGEIEESR
+431 LVQKGEIKESR

-463 FVDVSKISEKLLKPD
+463 FVDVNKISEKLSKPD
-478 KIKKGQIAQVKST
+478 EIKKGEIAQVKST
-491 ILLKNQNKILPLKNN
+491 ILLKNQNKVLPFKEN
-506 LKCFLMGF
+506 LKLYLSGF
-514 RYKKQFSKYAEVVS
+514 RYQNQFSKYAEVVS
-528 NPEDADYIIVRK
+528 NPKDADYIIVRM
-540 DTPYDQREGTMLESF
+540 DTPYDIREGTMVEAF

-569 ELKRFS
+569 ELRRLS
-575 KTKKIIS
+575 KEKKIIS

-594 LDRLSEA
+594 IDKLCEA
-601 LLVDFGTQDHLMADI
+601 LLVDFGTQDHLIADI

-631 PRSQQAANKQ
+631 PRSQEAANNQ
-641 MEDIPYDS
+641 MEDVPYDS
-649 ENPLYNFGHGLEY
+649 KNPLYNFGHGLEY

>member
-1 MIRLV
+1 MIRLS
-6 IKILGSLFLL
+6 IKILGGIVLFIISI
-16 ATLMVTGYCL
+16 VTGYCL
-26 LKHYQAEKLYSRLTP
+26 LKYYQSEKLYSLLGP
-41 SPKILTAGNFSFR
+41 SPTIMTQENFTFR

-59 ERLDIYE
+59 GSLDVYE
-66 DSREPVEKRVED
+66 DSRESVDKRVED
-78 LLNQMTTEEKI
+78 LLSQMTIEDKA

-100 RDGDLLDVPPIHK
+100 RNGNHLDVPPIHK

-118 PLFELGIYFSLETNA
+118 PLFEVGIFFSLETNA

-158 NNNLQGKAEKT
+158 NNNLQRKAERT

-182 HGAREDEKGVGGIYT
+182 HGAREDETGVGGIFT

-212 RDSTLVREF
+212 RDTTLVREF

-230 ACGIRLALHP
+230 SCGIRLALHP

-262 LSAAMTF
+262 LSAAMTYA
-269 SYIKGFQGDTLSSE
+269 YIKGFQGDTLSNN

-308 GKEQVYPGNNFDYH
+308 GKEQVYPGNNFNYH
-322 LMPFTKGAL
+322 LIPFTKGAL
-331 PAKTGQI
+331 PANTGQI

-346 GQTKEEVGFGFNKEI
+346 GQTKEDVAFGFNKEI

-381 IINTMPLAELAGGE
+381 IINPMPLAEIAGGE
-395 RSWGVENLTP
+395 RAWGVEDLTP
-405 EQRMKK
+405 VQRMKK

-417 DQIGGETSTEQIIN
+417 DQIGGESSTEQIIN
-431 LVQRGEIEESR
+431 LVQKGDIEESR

-463 FVDVSKISEKLLKPD
+463 FVDVNKISEKLSKPD
-478 KIKKGQIAQVKST
+478 EIKKGEIAQVKST
-491 ILLKNQNKILPLKNN
+491 ILLKNKNKVLPFKKN
-506 LKCFLMGF
+506 LKLYLSGF
-514 RYKKQFSKYAEVVS
+514 RYQNQFLKYAEVVS
-528 NPEDADYIIVRK
+528 NPKDADYIIVRM
-540 DTPYDQREGTMLESF
+540 DTPYDIREGTMVEAF

-569 ELKRFS
+569 ELKILS
-575 KTKKIIS
+575 KTKKIVS
-582 IVNLERGAVLTE
+582 IVNLERSAVLTQ
-594 LDRLSEA
+594 LDKLSEA
-601 LLVDFGTQDHLMADI
+601 LLADFGTQDHLIADI

-631 PRSQQAANKQ
+631 PRSQEAANKQ
-641 MEDIPYDS
+641 MEDVPYDS

>member
-1 MIRLV
+1 MIRLGV
-6 IKILGSLFLL
+6 KILGSLVLL
-16 ATLMVTGYCL
+16 VIFMVTGYFL
-26 LKHYQAEKLYSRLTP
+26 LKYYHAEKLYSQLTH
-41 SPKILTAGNFSFR
+41 SPEILTVGNFSFR

-59 ERLDIYE
+59 GRLDVYE

-78 LLNQMTTEEKI
+78 ILNQMTTDEKI

-100 RDGDLLDVPPIHK
+100 RDGNLLDIPPIHK
-113 DILDD
+113 DIFDD
-118 PLFELGIYFSLETNA
+118 PLFEIGIYFSLETNA

-143 FNILHAYTP
+143 FNILHSYTP

-158 NNNLQGKAEKT
+158 NNNLQRKAERT

-197 PSFSRWPTSLGLAAT
+197 PSFSRWPTSLGLAET

-262 LSAAMTF
+262 LSAAMTYA
-269 SYIKGFQGDTLSSE
+269 YIKGFQGDTLSNK

-322 LMPFTKGAL
+322 LIPFTKGAL
-331 PAKTGQI
+331 PANTGQI

-374 VVCTDWN
+374 VICTDWN

-395 RSWGVENLTP
+395 RSWGVENLSP
-405 EQRMKK
+405 EERMKK
-411 AILAGV
+411 SILAGV

-463 FVDVSKISEKLLKPD
+463 FVDVSKISQMFLKPD
-478 KIKKGQIAQVKST
+478 KIKKGEIAQVKST
-491 ILLKNQNKILPLKNN
+491 ILLKNRNKILPLKSN
-506 LKCFLMGF
+506 LKYYLSGF
-514 RYKKQFSKYAEVVS
+514 RYKNQFSKYAEVVS
-528 NPEDADYIIVRK
+528 NPEDADYIIIRK
-540 DTPYDQREGTMLESF
+540 DTPFEKREGTMLESF

-562 YNEEELA
+562 YNEEELD
-569 ELKRFS
+569 EIKRLS

-601 LLVDFGTQDHLMADI
+601 LLVDFGTQDHVMADI

-631 PRSQQAANKQ
+631 PRSQQAANNQ

-649 ENPLYNFGHGLEY
+649 ENPLYNFGYGLEY

>member
-6 IKILGSLFLL
+6 IKTLGSLFML
-16 ATLMVTGYCL
+16 ATLTVTGYCL
-26 LKHYQAEKLYSRLTP
+26 LKYYEAEKLYSQLTP

-59 ERLDIYE
+59 ERLDVYE
-66 DSREPVEKRVED
+66 DSREPVDKRVED
-78 LLNQMTTEEKI
+78 LLNQMTIEEKI

-113 DILDD
+113 DILED
-118 PLFELGIYFSLETNA
+118 PLFEVGIYFSLETNA

-158 NNNLQGKAEKT
+158 NNNLQGKAERT

-262 LSAAMTF
+262 LSAAMTY
-269 SYIKGFQGDTLSSE
+269 SYIKGIQGDTLSSE

-322 LMPFTKGAL
+322 LIPFTKGAL

-411 AILAGV
+411 AIRAGV

-463 FVDVSKISEKLLKPD
+463 FVDLSKISEKLLKPD
-478 KIKKGQIAQVKST
+478 KIKKGEIAQVKST
-491 ILLKNQNKILPLKNN
+491 ILLKNKIKILPLKNN
-506 LKCFLMGF
+506 LKCYLLGF
-514 RYKKQFSKYAEVVS
+514 RYKNQFSKYAEVIS

-562 YNEEELA
+562 YNEGELA
-569 ELKRFS
+569 ELKRLS

-594 LDRLSEA
+594 TD
-601 LLVDFGTQDHLMADI
+601 
-616 LFGKEKPGGKLPIEL
+616 
-631 PRSQQAANKQ
+631 
-641 MEDIPYDS
+641 
-649 ENPLYNFGHGLEY
+649 

>member
-1 MIRLV
+1 
-6 IKILGSLFLL
+6 
-16 ATLMVTGYCL
+16 
-26 LKHYQAEKLYSRLTP
+26 
-41 SPKILTAGNFSFR
+41 
-54 DLNKN
+54 
-59 ERLDIYE
+59 
-66 DSREPVEKRVED
+66 
-78 LLNQMTTEEKI
+78 
-89 GQMFITMIGMG
+89 
-100 RDGDLLDVPPIHK
+100 
-113 DILDD
+113 
-118 PLFELGIYFSLETNA
+118 
-133 EMIVKRKMSH
+133 
-143 FNILHAYTP
+143 
-152 EAIARF
+152 
-158 NNNLQGKAEKT
+158 
-169 RLGIPVTIATDPR
+169 VTIATDPR

-478 KIKKGQIAQVKST
+478 KIKKGEIAQVKST
-491 ILLKNQNKILPLKNN
+491 ILLKNKNKILPLKNN
-506 LKCFLMGF
+506 LKCYLLGF
-514 RYKKQFSKYAEVVS
+514 RYKNQFSKYAEVIS

-562 YNEEELA
+562 YNEGELA
-569 ELKRFS
+569 ELKRLS

-631 PRSQQAANKQ
+631 PRSQQAADKQ
-641 MEDIPYDS
+641 MEDLPYDS

>member
-6 IKILGSLFLL
+6 IKILGSLFML
-16 ATLMVTGYCL
+16 ATLTVTGYCL
-26 LKHYQAEKLYSRLTP
+26 LKYYEAEKLYSQLTP

-59 ERLDIYE
+59 ERLDVYE
-66 DSREPVEKRVED
+66 DSREPVDKRVED
-78 LLNQMTTEEKI
+78 LLNQMTIEEKI

-113 DILDD
+113 DILED
-118 PLFELGIYFSLETNA
+118 PLFEVGIYFSLETNA

-158 NNNLQGKAEKT
+158 NNNLQRKAERT

-262 LSAAMTF
+262 LSAAMTY

-442 IDQSVRRI
+442 IDHSVRRI

-478 KIKKGQIAQVKST
+478 KIKKGEIAQVKST
-491 ILLKNQNKILPLKNN
+491 ILLKNKNKILPLKNN
-506 LKCFLMGF
+506 LKCYLLGF

-555 FHQGRLY
+555 CHQGRLY

-569 ELKRFS
+569 ELKRLS
-575 KTKKIIS
+575 KTKEVVS

>member
-41 SPKILTAGNFSFR
+41 SPKILIAGNFSFR

-158 NNNLQGKAEKT
+158 NNNLQRKAERT

-262 LSAAMTF
+262 LSAAMTY

-322 LMPFTKGAL
+322 LIPFTKGAL

-478 KIKKGQIAQVKST
+478 KIKKGEIAQVKST

-506 LKCFLMGF
+506 LKCYLLGF
-514 RYKKQFSKYAEVVS
+514 RYKNQFSKYAEVIS

-562 YNEEELA
+562 YNEGELA
-569 ELKRFS
+569 ELKRLS

-649 ENPLYNFGHGLEY
+649 ENPLYNFGHGLGY

>member
-1 MIRLV
+1 MIRLS
-6 IKILGSLFLL
+6 IKILGGIVLFIISI
-16 ATLMVTGYCL
+16 VTGYCL
-26 LKHYQAEKLYSRLTP
+26 LKYYQSEKLYSLLGP
-41 SPKILTAGNFSFR
+41 SPTIMTQENFTFR

-59 ERLDIYE
+59 GSLDVYE
-66 DSREPVEKRVED
+66 DSRESVDKRVED
-78 LLNQMTTEEKI
+78 LLSQMTIEDKA

-100 RDGDLLDVPPIHK
+100 RNGNHLDVPPIHK

-118 PLFELGIYFSLETNA
+118 PLFEVGIFFSLETNA

-158 NNNLQGKAEKT
+158 NNNLQRKAERT

-182 HGAREDEKGVGGIYT
+182 HGAREDETGVGGIFT

-212 RDSTLVREF
+212 RDTTLVREF

-230 ACGIRLALHP
+230 SCGIRLALHP

-262 LSAAMTF
+262 LSAAMTYA
-269 SYIKGFQGDTLSSE
+269 YIKGFQGDTLSNN

-308 GKEQVYPGNNFDYH
+308 GKEQVYPGNNFNYH
-322 LMPFTKGAL
+322 LIPFTKGAL
-331 PAKTGQI
+331 PANTGQI

-346 GQTKEEVGFGFNKEI
+346 GQTKEDVAFGFNKEI

-381 IINTMPLAELAGGE
+381 IINPMPLAEIAGGE
-395 RSWGVENLTP
+395 RAWGVEDLTP
-405 EQRMKK
+405 VQRMKK

-417 DQIGGETSTEQIIN
+417 DQIGGESSTEQIIN
-431 LVQRGEIEESR
+431 LVQKGDIEESR

-463 FVDVSKISEKLLKPD
+463 FVDVNKISDKLSKPD
-478 KIKKGQIAQVKST
+478 EIKKGEIAQVKST
-491 ILLKNQNKILPLKNN
+491 ILLKNKNKVLPFKKN
-506 LKCFLMGF
+506 LKLYLSGF
-514 RYKKQFSKYAEVVS
+514 RYQNQFLKYAEVVS
-528 NPEDADYIIVRK
+528 NPKDADYIIVRM
-540 DTPYDQREGTMLESF
+540 DTPYDIREGTMVEAF

-569 ELKRFS
+569 ELKILS
-575 KTKKIIS
+575 KTKKIVS
-582 IVNLERGAVLTE
+582 IVNLERSAVLTQ
-594 LDRLSEA
+594 LDKLSEA
-601 LLVDFGTQDHLMADI
+601 LLADFGTQDHLIADI

-631 PRSQQAANKQ
+631 PRSQEAANKQ
-641 MEDIPYDS
+641 MEDVPYDS

>member
-26 LKHYQAEKLYSRLTP
+26 LKYYEAEKLYSQLTP

-59 ERLDIYE
+59 ERLDVYE
-66 DSREPVEKRVED
+66 DSREPVDKRVED
-78 LLNQMTTEEKI
+78 LLNQMTIEEKI

-113 DILDD
+113 DILED
-118 PLFELGIYFSLETNA
+118 PLFEVGIYFSLETNA

-152 EAIARF
+152 EGIARF
-158 NNNLQGKAEKT
+158 NNNLQGKAERT

-262 LSAAMTF
+262 LSAAMTY

-322 LMPFTKGAL
+322 LIPFTKGAL

-478 KIKKGQIAQVKST
+478 KIKKGEIAQVKST
-491 ILLKNQNKILPLKNN
+491 ILLKNKNKILPLKNN
-506 LKCFLMGF
+506 LKCYLLGF
-514 RYKKQFSKYAEVVS
+514 RYKNQFSKYAEVIS

-562 YNEEELA
+562 YNEGELA
-569 ELKRFS
+569 ELKRLS

-631 PRSQQAANKQ
+631 PRSQQAADKQ
-641 MEDIPYDS
+641 MEDLPYDS

>member
-1 MIRLV
+1 MIRLGF
-6 IKILGSLFLL
+6 KILGSLVLL
-16 ATLMVTGYCL
+16 VILMVTGYFL
-26 LKHYQAEKLYSRLTP
+26 LKYYQAEKLYSQLTP
-41 SPKILTAGNFSFR
+41 SPEILTVGNFSFR

-59 ERLDIYE
+59 GRLDIYE
-66 DSREPVEKRVED
+66 DSRESVDKRVED
-78 LLNQMTTEEKI
+78 LLSQMTIEDKA
-89 GQMFITMIGMG
+89 GQMFITMIGME
-100 RDGDLLDVPPIHK
+100 RDGGHLDVPPINK
-113 DILDD
+113 YSLDD
-118 PLFELGIYFSLETNA
+118 PLFKIGIYFSLETNA

-158 NNNLQGKAEKT
+158 NNNLQRKAERT

-212 RDSTLVREF
+212 RDTTLVREF

-262 LSAAMTF
+262 LSAAMTYA
-269 SYIKGFQGDTLSSE
+269 YIKGFQGDTLSNN

-322 LMPFTKGAL
+322 LIPFTKGAL
-331 PAKTGQI
+331 PANTGQI

-346 GQTKEEVGFGFNKEI
+346 GQTKEEVGFGFNKQI

-374 VVCTDWN
+374 VICTDWN

-395 RSWGVENLTP
+395 RSWGVENLAP
-405 EQRMKK
+405 EERMKK
-411 AILAGV
+411 SILAGV
-417 DQIGGETSTEQIIN
+417 DQIGGETSTEQIIS
-431 LVQRGEIEESR
+431 LVQKGEIKEQR

-463 FVDVSKISEKLLKPD
+463 FVDVKKISEKMLKPD
-478 KIKKGQIAQVKST
+478 NIKKGEVAQIKST
-491 ILLKNQNKILPLKNN
+491 ILLKNHNKILPLKKN
-506 LKCFLMGF
+506 LKYYLSGF
-514 RYKKQFSKYAEVVS
+514 RYKNQFSKYAEVVS
-528 NPEDADYIIVRK
+528 NPDDADCIIVRK
-540 DTPYDQREGTMLESF
+540 NTPFDHREGTMLESF

-562 YNEEELA
+562 YNQEELSD
-569 ELKRFS
+569 LKKLS
-575 KTKKIIS
+575 KTKKVIS

-594 LDRLSEA
+594 LDKLSEA

-616 LFGKEKPGGKLPIEL
+616 LFGKEKPEGKLPIEL
-631 PRSQQAANKQ
+631 PRSQEAANNQ
-641 MEDIPYDS
+641 MEDVPYDS